1 MNHQPYREWIEL
13 ALDEELSRD
22 ERQSLDQHLQ
32 SCAECR
38 AEFEQ
43 MRLLQTTVAQIRR
56 AEVTDQLL
64 TEARQEFRSALR
76 ALRKERANVSL
87 GQQFMEFFDRF
98 VTPPVRVIV
107 GSAFMLALGFLGG
120 YMIFSSPPTNGG
132 IAQSMSGE
140 TELTRGELQITNI
153 KFTDANPSDGEI
165 EFSFD
170 AITPV
175 KVKGSPNDPGIQNV
189 LVKALTNEENPGVR
203 LRAVSAITSPM
214 VKIELG
220 KKDKQVRDALI
231 NAMKHDENPAVRR
244 EALKV
249 LTRLPFDDDIKQA
262 LLHVLANDK
271 NEGMRIDA
279 INLLTASKDELKS
292 ADDKLLE
299 ILRKKAESENNNY
312 IRLRARA
319 VLQEVQQ

>member
-13 ALDEELSRD
+13 ALYEELSND

-43 MRLLQTTVAQIRR
+43 MRLFQTTVAQVRR
-56 AEVTDQLL
+56 VEVTDQLL

-76 ALRKERANVSL
+76 RERLKVSIWRQL
-87 GQQFMEFFDRF
+87 AQLIDGLAS
-98 VTPPVRVIV
+98 PPVRVAV
-107 GSAFMLALGFLGG
+107 GSTFMLALGFLGG
-120 YMIFSSPPTNGG
+120 YMMFRSPATNGG
-132 IAQSMSGE
+132 IAQSMSGD
-140 TELTRGELQITNI
+140 TELTRGESQIANV
-153 KFTDANPSDGEI
+153 KFTDADPSDGEI

-175 KVKGSPNDPGIQNV
+175 QVKGSPNDPSIQNV
-189 LVKALTNEENPGVR
+189 LVKALTDEENPGVR

-220 KKDKQVRDALI
+220 KKDHQVKDALI

-244 EALKV
+244 EALRALMK
-249 LTRLPFDDDIKQA
+249 LPFDDDIKQG

-292 ADDKLLE
+292 VDDKLLE